1 MKSGIVF
8 FDSHHNSRLGTL
20 RGLIT
25 FPIFIVILILLF
37 RPANTWEK
45 ISGILLIAFVLC
57 SAIAVQIPTNYK
69 QAGVYGLLV
78 GFVVGSVVTGVELN
92 NSALEPKF
100 LKWSVLLLPLITAPL
115 AVLTYSLSSKWGWY
129 KQS

>member
-69 QAGVYGLLV
+69 QVGVYGLLV

-100 LKWSVLLLPLITAPL
+100 LRWSAVILPLITAPL
-115 AVLTYSLSSKWGWY
+115 AVLTHTLSSKFDWY
-129 KQS
+129 K